1 MMHQSI
7 FKKAALAFAA
17 AGLMASASAHADSLL
32 LDQDQNTLMA
42 FNVSVGGTTHSV
54 DTGVFNVVNQTTNS
68 GFVAFCYELLQGVSV
83 DAVTTGLEFVAGST
97 VPAAV
102 QTLFNQTFSQVH
114 LNNAA
119 EVAGFQIALW
129 EALDDGDL
137 QTGNLQGWAGKNGAV
152 GESEALDN
160 AWIYLQTLAGGDP
173 ATASYKLTTWSN
185 GTSQDL
191 IEAKIPEPTTLALGA
206 LGLAGL
212 SVVRRRKS

>member
-1 MMHQSI
+1 MRHKVYT
-7 FKKAALAFAA
+7 FR
-17 AGLMASASAHADSLL
+17 SLL
-32 LDQDQNTLMA
+32 ADTWRKGRMLIAGDA
-42 FNVSVGGTTHSV
+42 AHSHPPYGGY
-54 DTGVFNVVNQTTNS
+54 GVN
-68 GFVAFCYELLQGVSV
+68 
-83 DAVTTGLEFVAGST
+83 TGLED
-97 VPAAV
+97 AAN
-102 QTLFNQTFSQVH
+102 LGWK
-114 LNNAA
+114 LAA
-119 EVAGFQIALW
+119 
-129 EALDDGDL
+129 
-137 QTGNLQGWAGKNGAV
+137 TLQGWAGKNGAV